1 MKEKTTELCKLFFI
15 VPPNSKVDMKAG
27 IFLPQIGA
35 AATKENVIYVAKES
49 EKRGLDSLWVLERLL
64 YPIKP
69 RTPYV
74 GTPDGHL
81 PEDYQTVFDPIDL
94 LSFVAAH
101 TSSISL
107 GTSVLDMPFHNP
119 VTLGRRLATLD
130 VLSEGRLIAGLGI
143 GWSKDEYEVANVPYE
158 NKGARAD
165 EFIQALRKVWT
176 SDIVEFSG
184 KYYKIPPSKIGPK
197 PVQKP
202 HPKIF
207 LGGFV
212 PKTFERIISHAD
224 GWLGIVAMPIP
235 QLQQIISSLKQAASS
250 ANKQVQVILLGF
262 PYVMESKAAEET
274 RVPLTGTIDQIGKD
288 IEQIRKMRVEHLII
302 AANAFTPLA
311 NDVKKTVDT
320 TVQLASFAR

>member
-1 MKEKTTELCKLFFI
+1 
-15 VPPNSKVDMKAG
+15 MKAG

-74 GTPDGHL
+74 GTPDGYL
-81 PEDYQTVFDPIDL
+81 PEDYQTVFDPLDL
-94 LSFVAAH
+94 LSYVAAH

-143 GWSKDEYEVANVPYE
+143 GWSKDEYEVANVPYG
-158 NKGARAD
+158 NKGSRAD
-165 EFIQALRKVWT
+165 EFIQALKNVWT
-176 SDIVEFSG
+176 SDTVEFSG

-202 HPKIF
+202 HPKIL
-207 LGGFV
+207 LGGFA
-212 PKTFERIISHAD
+212 PKTFERIINHAD

-250 ANKQVQVILLGF
+250 ANKQVQVVLLGF

-274 RVPLTGTIDQIGKD
+274 RGPLTGTIDQIGKD
-288 IEQIRKMRVEHLII
+288 IERIKKMGVEHLII

-311 NDVKKTVDT
+311 HDVKKTVDT

>member
-1 MKEKTTELCKLFFI
+1 
-15 VPPNSKVDMKAG
+15 MKAG

-35 AATKENVIYVAKES
+35 AATRDNVVYVAKES

-64 YPIKP
+64 YPIRP
-69 RTPYV
+69 RTPYPA
-74 GTPDGHL
+74 TSDGHL
-81 PEDYQTVFDPIDL
+81 PEDYQRVFDPIDL

-107 GTSVLDMPFHNP
+107 GTSVIDMPFHNP

-130 VLSEGRLIAGLGI
+130 VLSGGRLIAGLGI
-143 GWSKDEYEVANVPYE
+143 GWSKDEYEAASVAFE

-165 EFIQALRKVWT
+165 EFILAMKKVWT
-176 SDIVEFSG
+176 SDTVEFSG
-184 KYYKIPPSKIGPK
+184 KFYKIAPSKIGPK
-197 PVQKP
+197 PAQKP
-202 HPKIF
+202 HPKIL

-212 PKTFERIISHAD
+212 AKTFERIVNHAD

-235 QLQQIISSLKQAASS
+235 QLQQIISNLKQMASAAD
-250 ANKQVQVILLGF
+250 KQVQVFLLGF
-262 PYVMESKAAEET
+262 PYVAETKAAEEN
-274 RVPLTGTIDQIGKD
+274 RPPLTGTIDQIGKD
-288 IEQIRKMRVEHLII
+288 IEQIRKIGVDHLII

-311 NDVKKTVDT
+311 GDVKKTLDT